1 MSNAQ
6 NPTWT
11 LSGFGDEIDP
21 DPKVQ
26 AAVLLALGASHIEVR
41 SAWGVNVVEL
51 SDAQLAELKEIL
63 DGAGLKVSA
72 VASPI
77 GKVDASLPAAHE
89 VERLRRIIE
98 VAKALDTTYIR
109 MFSFFR
115 AEDKSPEDIRDAVME
130 RLTLLA
136 AEAEKAGVVLIH
148 ENEKDIY
155 GDTPERVLDILETVN
170 SPALRAAWDNANF
183 VQVGVKPY
191 TDAYAMLRPYLEYLQ
206 VKDAIAGSGEVVPDG
221 PRRRPAGGDPD
232 CPEPGRLHRL
242 RVPGA
247 APGGTARTGRILR
260 PRGVRRG
267 RPGIPRRHRR
277 HRRHPRLSPATSCLQ
292 PTTSTRQRSH
302 HAQSCRHRLRRR
314 CHSPLRGHS
323 RHRRGRTGGRVRH
336 RSGPAGGSVGRPRRA
351 GIQRCGGAARDGG
364 APDVVHVCTPHNQHA
379 DPAIA
384 ALERGINVIS
394 EKPLASTLA
403 DGERLAAAA
412 AASSARIGVCF
423 QNRYNQAVAAMAR
436 AARLG

>member
-1 MSNAQ
+1 MTNTP

-21 DPKVQ
+21 DPKIQ
-26 AAVLLALGASHIEVR
+26 ASVLLALGASHIEVR

-51 SDAQLAELKEIL
+51 SDEQVTELKGIL
-63 DGAGLKVSA
+63 DAAGMKVSA

-98 VAKALDTTYIR
+98 VAKALGTKYIR

-115 AEDKSPEDIRDAVME
+115 AEDKSPADIRDAVME

-136 AEAEKAGVVLIH
+136 AEAHAAGVVLIH

-206 VKDAIAGSGEVVPDG
+206 VKDAIAGSGEVVP
-221 PRRRPAGGDPD
+221 
-232 CPEPGRLHRL
+232 
-242 RVPGA
+242 
-247 APGGTARTGRILR
+247 TGRGDGQL
-260 PRGVRRG
+260 VETLTA
-267 RPGIPRRHRR
+267 
-277 HRRHPRLSPATSCLQ
+277 LSQDGYTGFASLEPHLA
-292 PTTSTRQRSH
+292 
-302 HAQSCRHRLRRR
+302 AQHEL
-314 CHSPLRGHS
+314 
-323 RHRRGRTGGRVRH
+323 GGF
-336 RSGPAGGSVGRPRRA
+336 SGPEAFGE
-351 GIQRCGGAARDGG
+351 AAR
-364 APDVVHVCTPHNQHA
+364 AFR
-379 DPAIA
+379 A
-384 ALERGINVIS
+384 ATD
-394 EKPLASTLA
+394 A
-403 DGERLAAAA
+403 
-412 AASSARIGVCF
+412 IGVSL
-423 QNRYNQAVAAMAR
+423 A
-436 AARLG
+436 